1 MKKSNFASLLTG
13 IAISTQ
19 LIALGQTKPKTT
31 STAVKAA
38 VKQVVVAPPDPILM
52 TIGSEEISKSEFD
65 RVYRKNNRDSVYSE
79 TAIKEYLD
87 LYINYKLKVREAE
100 ALQMDTSETFKSELA
115 GYRKQLAA
123 PYLTDKDVSESLVL
137 EAYNRLSKD
146 VRASHILL
154 KLDQNALPKDSIAVY
169 NRIMKVRD
177 MITKGADF
185 NKVARDSS
193 EDPSAKENGGDL
205 GYFTGMQMVYPFE
218 TAAYNSKPGQVTMPV
233 RTRFGYHLIKVVDV
247 RPAQG
252 EIHVAHIMVRVP
264 KEPNDS
270 LTKVAQ
276 SRINEAMAAVKG
288 GMPWDT
294 AVTTF
299 SEDKGSMKR
308 GGELP
313 WFGTG
318 RMVPEFEK
326 AAFALKNVG
335 DISNV
340 ITTSYGM
347 HIIKLLEKRG
357 VPSFDEKKAELK
369 QMIARDSR
377 SEASKTSMINKIKK
391 EYKFKE
397 VPKSKDEIFALLDT
411 NLSEGNWDLNK
422 ADKYTKDMII
432 FTDSLGKTTAYNQE
446 AFAKFI
452 STHQTKRQGVN
463 PLVIGISMYNDWV
476 GESCLSYEENRLDQ
490 KYADFKNLMKE
501 YRDGI
506 LLFDL
511 TDKMVWSK
519 AVKDTFG
526 LEDYYELNKSKYMW
540 GERCEA
546 SIFAFADQKNVAV
559 FRKAFNKGKKS
570 VDEIV
575 AELNKTNANAVTKR
589 DGKYNKG
596 EEIINMID
604 WQTGLSKDIIKNDGV
619 YLVNVTKILPPM
631 PKTIDEV
638 RGSITSDYQSYLEKT
653 WIEGLRAKYP
663 VKVDDKV
670 LETLWKK

>member
-1 MKKSNFASLLTG
+1 MKKSIFSSLLTG
-13 IAISTQ
+13 LAISTQ

-31 STAVKAA
+31 LTAPKAVVTPA
-38 VKQVVVAPPDPILM
+38 VVAPPDPILM
-52 TIGSEEISKSEFD
+52 TIGSEKVSKSEFD
-65 RVYRKNNRDSVYSE
+65 RVYRKNNRDSVYTE
-79 TAIKEYLD
+79 AAIKDYMD

-100 ALQMDTSETFKSELA
+100 SLQMDTSETFKTELA

-137 EAYNRLSKD
+137 EAYNRLNKD

-154 KLDQNALPKDSIAVY
+154 KLDQNALPKDTIAVY

-218 TAAYNSKPGQVTMPV
+218 TAAYNSKVGQVTMPV

-247 RPAQG
+247 RAAQG

-270 LTKVAQ
+270 LTRVAQ
-276 SRINEAMAAVKG
+276 SRINEALLALKG

-294 AVTTF
+294 AVATF

-326 AAFALKNVG
+326 ASFALKNVG

-340 ITTSYGM
+340 VSTSYGL

-391 EYKFKE
+391 EYNFKE
-397 VPKSKDEIFALLDT
+397 IPKTKDEIFALLDT

-422 ADKYTKDMII
+422 ADNYTKDMII
-432 FTDSLGKTTAYNQE
+432 FTDSLGKKTAYNQE
-446 AFAKFI
+446 SFAKYI

-463 PLVIGISMYNDWV
+463 PLAIGYTMYNDWV
-476 GESCLSYEENRLDQ
+476 GESCLSYEESRLDQ
-490 KYADFKNLMKE
+490 KYPDFNNLMKE

-519 AVKDTFG
+519 AVKDTVG

-546 SIFAFADQKNVAV
+546 SIFAFADQKDVAV

-575 AELNKTNANAVTKR
+575 TELNKTNANAVTKR

-604 WQTGLSKDIIKNDGV
+604 WKTGLSKDIVKNDGV
-619 YLVNVTKILPPM
+619 YLVNVTKLIPAM

-653 WIEGLRAKYP
+653 WIENLRAKYP
-663 VKVDDKV
+663 VQVDNNV
-670 LETLWKK
+670 LETLWRK